1 MKLNWK
7 TQTGE
12 LRQTIRASP
21 GPGRI
26 AARVAASTG
35 LPRHRP
41 LGHASSREP
50 IDLALKQIGSSF
62 VRQRS
67 LLSPERW
74 FLRSAWPGQQASRR
88 LTAVTRLETLFL
100 LKSVRGVTAGPTP
113 THPTTEPL
121 SCFAGARG
129 DLEGVVG
136 VAGG

>member
-41 LGHASSREP
+41 CQQSRTNRSCPQTNWQLLRPSAISPLSS
-50 IDLALKQIGSSF
+50 
-62 VRQRS
+62 
-67 LLSPERW
+67 ERW
-74 FLRSAWPGQQASRR
+74 SLRSAWPGQQASRR

-100 LKSVRGVTAGPTP
+100 LKSVRGATDGPTP

>member
-1 MKLNWK
+1 MRL
-7 TQTGE
+7 QDLGE
-12 LRQTIRASP
+12 SLLVWLPQP
-21 GPGRI
+21 GSRG
-26 AARVAASTG
+26 T
-35 LPRHRP
+35 
-41 LGHASSREP
+41 GHASSPEP

-67 LLSPERW
+67 LLSSERW
-74 FLRSAWPGQQASRR
+74 SLRSAWPGQQASRR

-100 LKSVRGVTAGPTP
+100 LKSVRGATDGPTP